1 MANTEKKD
9 PVARKQL
16 PRHSFETRQ
25 KALEIFRNGGSYKN
39 CARALNIPVYTAR
52 DWHRSYLIGTFRA
65 ERGARQQVYTAE
77 QKATVLRL
85 RREEGKSRRLIEQ
98 LFCNGSIVLTKRR
111 WKLKLRRL
119 LTSSILYNIKT
130 I

>member
-9 PVARKQL
+9 PAVREQL

-39 CARALNIPVYTAR
+39 CAKTLNIPVYTAR

-85 RREEGKSRRLIEQ
+85 RREEGKSYNQISQ
-98 LFCNGSIVLTKRR
+98 LTKVNRATVLQWIHR
-111 WKLKLRRL
+111 ANKEELEAKAQ
-119 LTSSILYNIKT
+119 ST
-130 I
+130 IN